1 MARLGIVACGGAL
14 PGHLIGA
21 CRASGRDIFVIAIEG
36 QADPAVVAD
45 TPHLWVR
52 LGAAGRALARL
63 HAEAVEELVLVGSL
77 KRPSIGEVRPDGR
90 FLKFL
95 AKGRFRSRRWAVAGR
110 RARARG
116 GRGFR
121 IVGPDS
127 LLGEHVATAGPYGAA
142 VPDAE
147 AEQDIARGV
156 AVQRALG
163 AVDVGQGVVVQQG
176 IVLGVE
182 AVEGTDALLERCVE
196 LRRKGVGG
204 VLVKL
209 PSQAG
214 ASRRSAGDRRAHG
227 APRRAGRPARH
238 CDRGRRHVWFSTAP
252 RRRGRQGTG
261 LFVVGSN
268 PRQRAPPRAADGLQK
283 HHNQPTGE

>member
-21 CRASGRDIFVIAIEG
+21 CRARGRDIFVIAIEG

-52 LGAAGRALARL
+52 LGAAGKALARL
-63 HAEAVEELVLVGSL
+63 HAEAVEELVLVGGL
-77 KRPSIGEVRPDGR
+77 KRPSIREVRPDGR

-95 AKGRFRSRRWAVAGR
+95 AKGAFSLGDDGLLRAAVR
-110 RARARG
+110 ELEEVE
-116 GRGFR
+116 GFR

-127 LLGEHVATAGPYGAA
+127 LLGEHVATAGPYGAV

-182 AVEGTDALLERCVE
+182 AAEGTDALLERCAA
-196 LRRKGVGG
+196 LRREGAGG

-209 PSQAG
+209 AKPGQE
-214 ASRRSAGDRRAHG
+214 RRVDLPVIGEPTVRRA
-227 APRRAGRPARH
+227 ARAGLRGLAIEAGGTLVL
-238 CDRGRRHVWFSTAP
+238 DRTAVAAAADE
-252 RRRGRQGTG
+252 TG
-261 LFVVGSN
+261 LFVVGIQ
-268 PRQRAPPRAADGLQK
+268 PEAARAAAG
-283 HHNQPTGE
+283 G